1 MQGIQTAGSPYRLA
15 ITAETDRIEMAR
27 GGIDISSI
35 KGSPAVRA
43 LITLLAG
50 LPLGVVMLPGAACAE
65 AHGITVVNHA
75 ADTIRSIQIA
85 PAGST
90 SFGVN
95 RLRSQLPPSAEARIG
110 YSAGCPVDLRL
121 GFDGGRVEDH
131 RDLDSCANPHVVTG
145 NVTTTKASPA
155 PAKPVAAK
163 HKANASVAQAA
174 PVTITPWT
182 GHSITK
188 RFGGMD

>member
-1 MQGIQTAGSPYRLA
+1 M
-15 ITAETDRIEMAR
+15 
-27 GGIDISSI
+27 
-35 KGSPAVRA
+35 RA

-50 LPLGVVMLPGAACAE
+50 FPLGLVMPPGAAWAE

-131 RDLDSCANPHVVTG
+131 RDLDACANPHVVTG
-145 NVTTTKASPA
+145 NAATTKASPA
-155 PAKPVAAK
+155 PAKPVAAAK
-163 HKANASVAQAA
+163 HKTNASVAQAT
-174 PVTITPWT
+174 PVTPWT